1 MADIDLKTLSPDTSL
16 PTTGFLFGADSQA
29 STNPSVYSTQTVAT
43 TLLGSTS
50 LTGDTLTADAP
61 VLNLTQTW
69 NSSGVTFTGVRFN
82 AAGSSSTNSAAAS
95 LLMDL
100 QVGGTSLFSVRKDGS
115 SVVPRF
121 AGYRLSL
128 LTSPALSQVG
138 GTLALVNPAN
148 GIVIYTD
155 GSATEGSGLF
165 ALGGFGAIAR
175 NSGAF
180 GFDSN
185 SSANGGSNS
194 SVDLWLTRKG
204 AANLRFGAADAA
216 SPVAQTL
223 SVQSVV
229 AGATTNTPGADFT
242 INGSQGIGSGVGG
255 SIIFKV
261 APAGTAANPA
271 QNTLAD
277 ALTITSNRSATFA
290 NSVTVASDIYTG
302 RYLVLQSNN
311 VALTAPSN
319 GVGQISTGASPG
331 TGFGRLQFGG
341 ATSSFPALKRSTT
354 ALQAVLADDTGF
366 TNIQGKLTTD
376 NAYTAGTVVQT
387 GYVTIYDSTGTAYK
401 VLVGT

>member
-61 VLNLTQTW
+61 VLNLAQTW
-69 NSSGVTFTGVRFN
+69 NSVGTTFTGVKFN
-82 AAGSSSTNSAAAS
+82 VASDTSAAAS
-95 LLMDL
+95 LLMDF
-100 QVGGTSLFSVRKDGS
+100 QVGGTSQFRVAKNGNTRLAGNGYAWVIDTNSIS
-115 SVVPRF
+115 S
-121 AGYRLSL
+121 
-128 LTSPALSQVG
+128 
-138 GTLALVNPAN
+138 TLV
-148 GIVIYTD
+148 
-155 GSATEGSGLF
+155 F
-165 ALGGFGAIAR
+165 
-175 NSGAF
+175 
-180 GFDSN
+180 
-185 SSANGGSNS
+185 SANGVANFGAVDGGGFKAVSYQFAGSINATA
-194 SVDLWLTRKG
+194 DLILTRKG